1 MQKQA
6 LSPDTPQRWD
16 TGHIGS
22 LMVWQSEVVTEVI
35 NLQQA
40 PEESIESYWNRAA
53 TLQTK
58 LRASQFVSADTLVVD
73 CFIDGLRPALRNPAV
88 PARANPIPKGLRSV
102 LLELK
107 TLSRI
112 LPEASTETEVSRF

>member
-58 LRASQFVSADTLVVD
+58 LRASQFVSADNMFNHAT
-73 CFIDGLRPALRNPAV
+73 I
-88 PARANPIPKGLRSV
+88 
-102 LLELK
+102 
-107 TLSRI
+107 
-112 LPEASTETEVSRF
+112 